1 MIYIENIVTCLLGYL
16 PNLGQAILVLI
27 VGYFLA
33 VFMSRLIGRI
43 LEIQGLNAE
52 IWALMP
58 DIKPDDPKAKT
69 IDVAFDVLFFCA
81 LISFFGALGMGWV
94 ASLLVG
100 FGVITVLI
108 LVIAAFSG
116 KMKNFLKE

>member
-1 MIYIENIVTCLLGYL
+1 MIYIENIVTGLLGYL

-43 LEIQGLNAE
+43 LDVQGLNAE

-116 KMKNFLKE
+116 KMKTFL